1 MVPKYTGKSMHL
13 NILKPFKKRK
23 KQDQM
28 KKGRTLHVIIQR
40 TLLIEFSFPRALN
53 RVTYLKLFLMN
64 KDVTDVVVHL
74 SKMESKLEK

>member
-1 MVPKYTGKSMHL
+1 
-13 NILKPFKKRK
+13 
-23 KQDQM
+23 M

-53 RVTYLKLFLMN
+53 RVTYLKQFLMN

>member
-1 MVPKYTGKSMHL
+1 MPKYTGKSMHL
-13 NILKPFKKRK
+13 NILKPLKKRK

-28 KKGRTLHVIIQR
+28 KKGRTSHVIIQQ

-53 RVTYLKLFLMN
+53 HVTYLKLFLMN

-74 SKMESKLEK
+74 SKKESKLEK